1 MSTPNGDKPGTGGGL
16 RYLTEE
22 ALPSMVNQEQSHSC
36 QAACA
41 RQLLRDAGIDISE
54 ADLLA
59 KIGYYEGI
67 GTLAK
72 PTAAILSKL
81 HPKLIY
87 EGGEIPQEALAVLFK
102 RDPWIVILRTERGQM
117 HAVVVDGL
125 DGDTVHVR
133 DPWGLEGP
141 GSGTGTKATMQLN
154 DFLEHWHWGYY
165 TAVFPNSQ
173 K

>member
-1 MSTPNGDKPGTGGGL
+1 MSTRNTNKSGTGGGL

-22 ALPSMVNQEQSHSC
+22 AAPSMVNQEASHSC

-41 RQLLRDAGIDISE
+41 RQLLMDAGVEVSE

-59 KIGYYEGI
+59 RIGYYEGI

-72 PTAAILSKL
+72 PTAEVLSNL

-87 EGGEIPQEALAVLFK
+87 NGGEVGRDALAILFK
-102 RDPWIVILRTERGQM
+102 RDPWIVNLRTERGEI
-117 HAVVVDGL
+117 HSVIVDRLEGNI
-125 DGDTVHVR
+125 VHVR
-133 DPWGLEGP
+133 DPWGMAGP
-141 GSGTGTKATMQLN
+141 GSGTGTNATILLE
-154 DFLEHWHWGYY
+154 DFLEHWHWAYQ
-165 TAVFPNSQ
+165 TAVFPNAR